1 MPEFQTISN
10 DQALGI
16 IRRHANDEVTL
27 VTPSLPGVSIQITGR
42 LYTQETAD
50 NFAFA
55 IAAGENMS
63 VSVIPFAD
71 FVFQIP
77 EGDGEVDGLICAMT
91 GPQPDQ
97 EVMMWMLRFD

>member
-1 MPEFQTISN
+1 MPDFQTISH

-16 IRRHANDEVTL
+16 IRRHANDEATL
-27 VTPSLPGVSIQITGR
+27 VTPSLPGVSMQLSGR
-42 LYTQETAD
+42 LYIQESAD

-55 IAAGENMS
+55 IAAGDGLS
-63 VSVIPFAD
+63 VSVIPFPD

-77 EGDGEVDGLICAMT
+77 AGDGEVDGLICAMN